1 MTPTPVALWP
11 AAETWPARYRM
22 HKYWGR
28 KPANV
33 VAHAIAAHS
42 AVGECVL
49 DPFAGS
55 GVTIL
60 EAARL
65 GRRALGFDLSPFAVR
80 LAEALL
86 TPPDEASFRAAAQ
99 AVSAEARRE
108 TGALFA
114 ARCPRCALAADARST
129 AWVGK
134 IPRELRVRC
143 GHCGFTGARALDDD
157 DLALATAHV
166 PPPPDAPDEAI
177 FHGWEMRKLRR
188 AGLSRWSEL
197 FTPRS
202 FAAAAA
208 LRRAALRASEPR
220 TRAWLLLTL
229 TAALAQLTRMISD
242 ASGAAGGPSWKLNAY
257 WLPTRWQELHP
268 ILYFENRA
276 RKSAS
281 AIADLR
287 APTAPAHCAIADSR
301 ALPLADASV
310 DYVFTDP
317 PYGGE
322 GIQYGELTMLW
333 CLWLGERESMAQ
345 EIAFNPVRGL
355 SHANYADGLASV
367 FGECARV
374 LRPGRTMTVTFA
386 NKDAAVWTALLD
398 ACKAAGFRLL
408 RTEPLARSAPSLN
421 ETISGSA
428 PKEDLVLT
436 YERPKLVVLGS

>member
-1 MTPTPVALWP
+1 MTPKPVSRWP
-11 AAETWPARYRM
+11 AAETWPARHRM

-28 KPANV
+28 KPANI
-33 VAHAIAAHS
+33 VAHAVTVHTAI
-42 AVGECVL
+42 GERVL
-49 DPFAGS
+49 DPFSGS

-65 GRRALGFDLSPFAVR
+65 GRRAVGFDLCPFAVR

-86 TPPDEASFRAAAQ
+86 APPDEQAFRAAARDV
-99 AVSAEARRE
+99 ATEARRE

-114 ARCPRCALAADARST
+114 TRCPSCAREADARST
-129 AWVGK
+129 AWVDET
-134 IPRELRVRC
+134 PRELRVRC
-143 GHCGFTGARALDDD
+143 AACGFEGAKALDDLD
-157 DLALATAHV
+157 SARTNARVA
-166 PPPPDAPDEAI
+166 PPVDAPDGAI

-188 AGLSRWSEL
+188 GGLTHWREL

-208 LRRAALRASEPR
+208 LRRAALRVPEPR

-229 TAALAQLTRMISD
+229 TAALAQLTRMIPD

-257 WLPTRWQELHP
+257 WLPKRWQELHP

-281 AIADLR
+281 AIVDLR
-287 APTAPAHCAIADSR
+287 APTAPARCAVADSR
-301 ALPLADASV
+301 ALPLRGASI
-310 DYVFTDP
+310 DYIFTDP

-333 CLWLGERESMAQ
+333 CLWLGERPSIAQ
-345 EIAFNPVRGL
+345 EVAFNPVRGL
-355 SHANYADGLASV
+355 SHANYADGLAAV

-398 ACKAAGFRLL
+398 ACRGAGFRLL
-408 RTEPLARSAPSLN
+408 RSEPLARSLPSLN
-421 ETISGSA
+421 ETTTRGA
-428 PKEDLVLT
+428 TKEDMVLT
-436 YERPKLVVLGS
+436 YERPPRSMR